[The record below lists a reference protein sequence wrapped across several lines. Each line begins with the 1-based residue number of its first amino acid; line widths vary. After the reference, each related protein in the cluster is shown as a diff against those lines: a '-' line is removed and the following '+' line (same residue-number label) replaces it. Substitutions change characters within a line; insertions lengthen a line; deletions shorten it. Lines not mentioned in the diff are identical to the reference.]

1 MAACVLSFKHKRG
14 AVIAKNVNLPPRLSY
29 HLLYL
34 RGSAFYCV
42 SSCFDVYFNGP
53 IIGPILM
60 SDKIL
65 LVCGARLKLDNK
77 SIHFAKKQTKETAEM
92 TVWTVIIRVG
102 FEQCYIFLYL
112 NVSNCPIVIAVVL
125 FQDCLVP
132 VRR

>member
-1 MAACVLSFKHKRG
+1 
-14 AVIAKNVNLPPRLSY
+14 
-29 HLLYL
+29 
-34 RGSAFYCV
+34 
-42 SSCFDVYFNGP
+42 
-53 IIGPILM
+53 
-60 SDKIL
+60 
-65 LVCGARLKLDNK
+65 
-77 SIHFAKKQTKETAEM
+77 M